1 MKDVLILVPL
11 YYSANGVRRIAQYLE
26 EESPAY
32 TFDVFVFCSNRDVFS
47 EARELCQQN
56 GFLCELRTNDGA
68 GAGALWWL
76 QNRHGDVLAGYR
88 YVWYFEESC
97 EPVRRGWMR
106 RLISDLESGLPVSG
120 WWWCPEGRRRKGAIA
135 HRIVGLNGNEVVCY
149 ENTAETGAD
158 DDGHPF
164 DGLFDVPGYRGET
177 FVVRASDFAE
187 FGFPDPAEPF
197 WEGRNGIR
205 TYAVKAERFWWRVED
220 RSRHGYPHPSPN
232 IQWHLLAK
240 YRMFPSPANVHRGWF
255 RELPLA
261 LRCDDGYRPSP
272 PATRSLAHA
281 AARVCGI
288 AAGIRGRFWRRL
300 SIVGRHAG
308 PQSPRNRFE

>member
-1 MKDVLILVPL
+1 
-11 YYSANGVRRIAQYLE
+11 
-26 EESPAY
+26 
-32 TFDVFVFCSNRDVFS
+32 
-47 EARELCQQN
+47 
-56 GFLCELRTNDGA
+56 LCELRTNDGA

-187 FGFPDPAEPF
+187 FGFPDPAE
-197 WEGRNGIR
+197 
-205 TYAVKAERFWWRVED
+205 
-220 RSRHGYPHPSPN
+220 
-232 IQWHLLAK
+232 
-240 YRMFPSPANVHRGWF
+240 
-255 RELPLA
+255 
-261 LRCDDGYRPSP
+261 
-272 PATRSLAHA
+272 
-281 AARVCGI
+281 
-288 AAGIRGRFWRRL
+288 
-300 SIVGRHAG
+300 
-308 PQSPRNRFE
+308 